1 MNKNIKAKKRHNFN
15 VRSAVLVIATLLTAS
30 VMAFTDVNSFLYQ
43 ASILSLPA
51 HTPFDGTT
59 YPIKKVPNWS
69 KLTTEQRTFTFNQL
83 SDSDLIDIPYY
94 DPSQLVVKSDTLKWN
109 NPVDDVVRNA
119 KITYSTPY
127 MGNYKLDGRENV
139 GSHLAIDIKVPEG
152 TPVYAMAN
160 GVVSKASN
168 QSDGFGVH
176 VVLKHNNFP
185 DLNDSSKKGI
195 LYSSYSHMSEGLVSV
210 GEVVA
215 KGQQIG
221 LSGRS
226 GTATTPHLHF
236 QIDNEKATYHPFW
249 PFTWKQASDAGLDFF
264 SAVNAGLGTDLA
276 LETTINPVAYVQKFQ
291 NAKASPV
298 ETPAAVKEVA
308 APVVAPEAPV
318 VVPETPVAPEPV
330 KAADAVSYVAVTEDV
345 PVVEAPVVEEA
356 VVEAPVEVDAPEEI
370 APVKNVSDGKIF
382 TDIRVTSKYFK
393 ATKYLNKKGIIN
405 GYADGSFKPNQ
416 PVNRAEALKFILLS
430 IHTSVVSGDLPF
442 SDVSSSEWYANY
454 IYTAYKRNIIEGYA
468 DGTLKPENG
477 VNKAEFFKIL
487 FNGLSVDIDPVVNG
501 APYADVPESA
511 WFAPYISYAK
521 ELKILDPKLKQFRPS
536 TGMTRGEVADAIYRM
551 MTISKN
557 G

>member
-1 MNKNIKAKKRHNFN
+1 MNKNIKVKKRHNFN
-15 VRSAVLVIATLLTAS
+15 VRNSVLVIATLLTAS

-185 DLNDSSKKGI
+185 NLDDPSKKEV

-210 GEVVA
+210 GEVVE

-221 LSGRS
+221 LSGRT

-236 QIDNEKATYHPFW
+236 QLDNAKATYHPFW

-264 SAVNAGLGTDLA
+264 SAVNEGLGKDLA
-276 LETTINPVAYVQKFQ
+276 LETTINPVVYVQKFQ

-298 ETPAAVKEVA
+298 ETPAAVKEVE
-308 APVVAPEAPV
+308 PPV

-330 KAADAVSYVAVTEDV
+330 KVVEKVSYVAVTEEV
-345 PVVEAPVVEEA
+345 PVVEAPVVEEV
-356 VVEAPVEVDAPEEI
+356 VVEDPVEVD
-370 APVKNVSDGKIF
+370 VSDGKIF
-382 TDIRVTSKYFK
+382 TDIRVNSKYFK

-416 PVNRAEALKFILLS
+416 SVNRAEALKFILLS
-430 IHTSVVSGDLPF
+430 IHTSVTSGDLPF
-442 SDVSSSEWYANY
+442 SDVSSSEWYADY
-454 IYTAYKRNIIEGYA
+454 IYTAYKRNIIAGYS

-501 APYADVPESA
+501 APYADVPESS
-511 WFAPYISYAK
+511 WYAPYMSYAK